1 MIKCVNWVK
10 LQRLATPMEKQYI
23 VSIYIIPNTTA
34 IFILLI
40 HKTEYLEK
48 HRVPFATSME
58 VFMKTMPKP
67 AI

>member
-1 MIKCVNWVK
+1 
-10 LQRLATPMEKQYI
+10 MEKQYI

-34 IFILLI
+34 ILILLI

-48 HRVPFATSME
+48 HRVPFATSMG
-58 VFMKTMPKP
+58 VFMKTLPKP